1 MNHKNY
7 FIILFIYFF
16 LISSVLANTNTDA
29 NVFGHVIDK
38 KTKEHIPFINVYLKG
53 TSFGTTT
60 DKSGHY
66 YLKNLPIGTHTLK
79 ITGLG
84 YKPFEKEINLSKDST
99 LEINIEEEEDPIL
112 TESIVVTADK
122 NETNRKTS
130 PAIVGIISPTKLEN
144 SNAVCLSQGLSYEPG
159 LRVETNCQNCGF
171 QQVRIN
177 GLDGSYSQILI
188 NNRPII
194 SSLGSVYIIE
204 QIPTNMIE
212 RVEVLRGGG
221 SALFGSNAVAGVIN
235 VITKEPTTN
244 SLTVS
249 NVTDFIDGKEPDI
262 NTFLNASIV
271 SENRQYGAYLFASSR
286 QRSPFDD
293 NGDGFSEIGKITA
306 KNLGFSSY
314 FKINSYNKITL
325 DYYNLGEFRRG
336 GNKFNLPPQM
346 TDITEQADNNINTA
360 SLKYDYFSTNLKH
373 KIEFYSSAQIIDRTS
388 YYGAQQN
395 PNAFGATSGKTSLT
409 GIQYSYQIDTLLFL
423 PSIFTLGSEYSY
435 DELNDNMLGYQ
446 RTINQTIN
454 IESIFAE
461 NEWESKELTFLF
473 GLRLDKHNL
482 VNNLIVSP
490 RINLRYSLLDNLNF
504 RASYSSG
511 YRVPQIFDEDLHKGA
526 VNGAV
531 YILSNQ
537 PGLSPEKSNS
547 FSTSFDYYFS
557 NILGDG
563 NILVEGFYTK
573 LNNAFVI
580 QTIGK
585 DSLGNLLLERKNSND
600 GALVAGINLELKLV
614 PIESFQLQIG
624 FTVQQSN
631 YLQEQKWSDNP
642 NIAPEKK
649 MFRTPDNYGYF
660 TAYYSLLKS
669 FNISLSGTYTGSMLV
684 KHYAGYISEDVA
696 KVTNPFFDLTVKFN
710 YDIYLEQQKTFEIST
725 GIQNVF
731 NSYQNDF
738 DKGEFRDADYIYGPS
753 LPRSVFIGAKFM
765 I

>member
-1 MNHKNY
+1 MKQKKS
-7 FIILFIYFF
+7 FIFLLFYFF
-16 LISSVLANTNTDA
+16 LISNVFANTDA
-29 NVFGHVIDK
+29 NIFGHILDK
-38 KTKEHIPFINVYLKG
+38 KTKEHIPFVNVYLKG

-66 YLKNLPIGTHTLK
+66 YLKNLPIGPHILK
-79 ITGLG
+79 ISGLG
-84 YKPFEKEINLSKDST
+84 YKPLEKEINLSKDST
-99 LEINIEEEEDPIL
+99 LEINIEVEEDPIL
-112 TESIVVTADK
+112 TENIVVTADR

-130 PAIVGIISPTKLEN
+130 SAIVGVISPAKLEN

-177 GLDGSYSQILI
+177 GLDGAYSQILI
-188 NNRPII
+188 NSRPII
-194 SSLGSVYIIE
+194 SSLGSIYIIE
-204 QIPTNMIE
+204 QIPVNMIE

-235 VITKEPTTN
+235 IITKEPTEN
-244 SLTVS
+244 SLTIS
-249 NVTDFIDGKEPDI
+249 NVTDFIYGKEPDI
-262 NTFLNASIV
+262 NTFLNASII
-271 SENRQYGAYLFASSR
+271 SDNRQYGAYFFASSR
-286 QRSPFDD
+286 QRSPFDYD
-293 NGDGFSEIGKITA
+293 GDGFSEIGKITA

-314 FKINSYNKITL
+314 FKINDYNKITL

-336 GNKFNLPPQM
+336 GDKFNLPPQM

-373 KIEFYSSAQIIDRTS
+373 KVEFYSSGQIIDRTS
-388 YYGAQQN
+388 YYGAQQD

-423 PSIFTLGSEYSY
+423 PSVLTLGSEYSY
-435 DELNDNMLGYQ
+435 DNLTDTMLGYS
-446 RTINQTIN
+446 RTIHQTIN
-454 IESIFAE
+454 VESIFAE
-461 NEWESKELTFLF
+461 NEWESKDLTFLF
-473 GLRLDKHNL
+473 GLRLDKNNL
-482 VNNLIVSP
+482 VDNLIVSP

-511 YRVPQIFDEDLHKGA
+511 YRAPQIFDEDLHKGA
-526 VNGAV
+526 VAGAV

-537 PGLSPEKSNS
+537 PGLKPEKSNS

-557 NILGDG
+557 SIFGDG
-563 NILVEGFYTK
+563 NLLVEGFYTK
-573 LNNAFVI
+573 LNDAFAI
-580 QTIGK
+580 QATGK
-585 DSLGNLLLERKNSND
+585 DSLGNLLLERTNSND
-600 GALVAGINLELKLV
+600 GALVTGINFELKLIPV
-614 PIESFQLQIG
+614 ESLQLQIG

-631 YLQEQKWSDNP
+631 YLQAQKWSDNP

-660 TAYYSLLKS
+660 TVYYSLLKS

-684 KHYAGYISEDVA
+684 KHYAGYIPEDVA

-710 YDIYLEQQKTFEIST
+710 YDIYLNQQKTFEIST

-738 DKGEFRDADYIYGPS
+738 DRGEFRDADYIYGPS